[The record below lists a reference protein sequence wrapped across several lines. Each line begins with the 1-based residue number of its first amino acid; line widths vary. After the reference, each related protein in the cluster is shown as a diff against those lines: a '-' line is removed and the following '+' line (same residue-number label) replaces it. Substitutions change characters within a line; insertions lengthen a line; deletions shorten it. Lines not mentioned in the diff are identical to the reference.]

1 LAVFTTKTKGDRL
14 ALTLAWVA
22 AAIHAAFFF
31 ALGVVRWR
39 AHRALVDFGLFTQV
53 VASAFSG
60 FSSTFEGVN
69 HWAFHF
75 SPILFAC
82 APFVLLAHSGLALT
96 AIQSIAIALVI
107 PPAYLIARRR
117 TSAFRALAL
126 AGVAAIYPPLAGIDF
141 TDFHE
146 NGFAPAATLWLLWA
160 LDGRRWSYA
169 YAFLAITL
177 AIKEDQALVMGFL
190 GLGAFFAFRREND
203 RAGLRFATI
212 ALVASLTIFVVYF
225 ALIRPLADP
234 LHHWQ
239 PTRFY
244 AWRPNDL
251 ATIGLQTLPDRL
263 GYLALALA
271 PLCFIPLRSRIMLFA
286 LPGFAECLLSREH
299 APYTMGQHYAAL
311 WTPYVLAAFVVA
323 ACRLRSARLIG
334 ASAALCLVTYIVANP
349 LHPGY
354 FLRVPDARD
363 ARLDA
368 RLARLPAQV
377 RIGTQEEAYAHL
389 GMDRNAQV
397 GIAGEPDFV
406 LLDREYPDSVW
417 LGWTDAPLRRA
428 VARGRYRLDERQG
441 GIELYRKAGPASP
454 RRE

>member
-1 LAVFTTKTKGDRL
+1 LAVFTTTTKGDGR
-14 ALTLAWVA
+14 ALELAWIA
-22 AAIHAAFFF
+22 TAIHAALFF

-60 FSSTFEGVN
+60 FSSTFEGVS

-75 SPILFAC
+75 SPILYIC
-82 APFVLLAHSGLALT
+82 APFVLLTHSGLALT

-117 TSAFRALAL
+117 TSAFRALAV
-126 AGVAAIYPPLAGIDF
+126 AGVAAIYPALAGIDF

-146 NGFAPAATLWLLWA
+146 NGFAPAATMWLLWA
-160 LDGRRWSYA
+160 LDGRRWAYA
-169 YAFLAITL
+169 YAFLALTL

-190 GLGAFFAFRREND
+190 GIVAIVAFRREND
-203 RAGLRFATI
+203 RAGIRFATI
-212 ALVASLTIFVVYF
+212 AIVASITIFVVYF

-244 AWRPNDL
+244 AWRLRDV
-251 ATIGLQTLPDRL
+251 ATVGFQTLPDRL
-263 GYLALALA
+263 GYLFLALA
-271 PLCFIPLRSRIMLFA
+271 PLCFIPLRSRVMVLA
-286 LPGFAECLLSREH
+286 LPGLAECLLSREH
-299 APYTMGQHYAAL
+299 APYTMGQHYAAV
-311 WTPYVLAAFVVA
+311 WAPYVLAAFIVA
-323 ACRLRSARLIG
+323 ISRLQSSRWIAGSAM
-334 ASAALCLVTYIVANP
+334 LCLLTYLVANP

-363 ARLDA
+363 ARLDSW
-368 RLARLPAQV
+368 LARLPAQA
-377 RIGTQEEAYAHL
+377 RIGTQEEAYTHL
-389 GMDRNAQV
+389 GMDPNAQL
-397 GIAGEPDFV
+397 GIAGEPEYV

-417 LGWTDAPLRRA
+417 LAWTDPLLRRA
-428 VARGRYRLDERQG
+428 VAQGRYRLEGREG
-441 GIELYRKAGPASP
+441 KIEFYQRNSFLK
-454 RRE
+454 